1 MIEISMNFT
10 HRVIKQSY
18 SFCCF
23 SKLDAREM
31 WLLDD
36 ESDIYFLY
44 PLSIPIAI
52 KEVIEILELAA

>member
-1 MIEISMNFT
+1 MNFT